1 MANIP
6 TIEAISSPARTHLP
20 SSRCPTPGTSQP
32 ASSTTAGETPLPALR
47 STVLPPAT
55 TGTCTFVVIQTHHTS
70 LRAARIACSKS
81 APAPSARINRLG
93 ILAPVVEN
101 PLAGKNPPSPHRE
114 ERKMTQ
120 PKIASAR
127 TALQRIALLAML
139 AGLSTFAA
147 AQTMPAPTSAPAATA
162 AAPTQPPP
170 MNGIAHIAI
179 RVQDIA
185 ASLAF
190 YNKLGFQQ
198 AFANTG
204 RDGKVSQSFLKLNDK
219 QFIELYPLS
228 AQNPTQNTS
237 SFLHLCFEGADLN
250 ALHDYYVAEGLAPIS
265 VRMAAACNLLFT
277 LQGPQQPVGIGPQ
290 NIEYTQYMPGSR
302 HTLDFGQH
310 LSPDRVADKMTVVAL
325 AMQDPAA
332 A

>member
-1 MANIP
+1 
-6 TIEAISSPARTHLP
+6 
-20 SSRCPTPGTSQP
+20 
-32 ASSTTAGETPLPALR
+32 
-47 STVLPPAT
+47 
-55 TGTCTFVVIQTHHTS
+55 
-70 LRAARIACSKS
+70 
-81 APAPSARINRLG
+81 
-93 ILAPVVEN
+93 
-101 PLAGKNPPSPHRE
+101 
-114 ERKMTQ
+114 MTQ

-147 AQTMPAPTSAPAATA
+147 AQTMPAPTSAPAAAA
-162 AAPTQPPP
+162 AAPTQTPP

-219 QFIELYPLS
+219 QFIELYPVS

-265 VRMAAACNLLFT
+265 VRMAAAGNLLFT
-277 LQGPQQPVGIGPQ
+277 LQGPQQPTFAQ
-290 NIEYTQYMPGSR
+290 NIEYTQYMPTSR
-302 HTLDFGQH
+302 HTLDIGQH
-310 LSPDRVADKMTVVAL
+310 LSPDRVADKMTVVVL

-332 A
+332 ARAFYLTKLGFTADPANPVRLNLPGTSGQQVEIVPADPLGTKSKILLTSPDIHKTGELLKAKGIDFTDGNTLTVTDPDGNIIQIAPQAGTFKGPM